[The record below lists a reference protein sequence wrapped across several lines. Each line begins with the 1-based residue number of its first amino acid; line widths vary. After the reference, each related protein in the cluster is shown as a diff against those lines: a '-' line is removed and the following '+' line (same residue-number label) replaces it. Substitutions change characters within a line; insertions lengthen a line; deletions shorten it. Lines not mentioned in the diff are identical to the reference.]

1 MDSVA
6 AITSGSS
13 SWLMR
18 SQHCDRLVG
27 SLGGTTGFGVASSLC
42 KRYDFVS
49 SEASLTVDGDRDDA
63 IELSVS
69 M

>member
-13 SWLMR
+13 SWLVR
-18 SQHCDRLVG
+18 SRHRDRLVG
-27 SLGGTTGFGVASSLC
+27 TLGGTIGFGVASSLC

-49 SEASLTVDGDRDDA
+49 SEASLTVDGNRDDA
-63 IELSVS
+63 IESSVS